1 MGQGR
6 AGQCGEQNTSSPLNF
21 EGKTLMCET
30 PKLLEQGCRD
40 PLSGEGEIKVR
51 PRGVR
56 GVGPAGREGEGAR
69 KGIQGV
75 RKMSTWTEIRGGCLS
90 WEVRLSM

>member
-1 MGQGR
+1 MDGCVGRGLGGKMGR
-6 AGQCGEQNTSSPLNF
+6 CGEQNTSSPLNF

-56 GVGPAGREGEGAR
+56 GADVAGTAGEGT
-69 KGIQGV
+69 QV
-75 RKMSTWTEIRGGCLS
+75 
-90 WEVRLSM
+90 